1 MMKTKSILMLVV
13 LSAGLLT
20 VLTGT
25 ALSQVQSVFAD
36 NDEECEENDD
46 NNCNEEIQK
55 VHQENNCKIV
65 NEGKNDDKS
74 DGNSNGGNE
83 NGDLTCIT
91 VAQNPKNG
99 DATIVINL
107 FPPIPLDPF
116 ALVLPF

>member
-1 MMKTKSILMLVV
+1 MKYMLMLVV
-13 LSAGLLT
+13 LSVGLLT

-25 ALSQVQSVFAD
+25 AISQVQLAFAD
-36 NDEECEENDD
+36 KDKECEDNED
-46 NNCNEEIQK
+46 NNCNEETQN

-65 NEGKNDDKS
+65 NKNENDDKS

-83 NGDLTCIT
+83 NGDMTCIT
-91 VAQNPKNG
+91 VAQNPENG
-99 DATIVINL
+99 DATIIINL

>member
-1 MMKTKSILMLVV
+1 MNTKSMLTLVV

-25 ALSQVQSVFAD
+25 GVSQIQSVFAD
-36 NDEECEENDD
+36 KDEECEDNDD
-46 NNCNEEIQK
+46 NNCNEETQNIL
-55 VHQENNCKIV
+55 QENNCKIV
-65 NEGKNDDKS
+65 NENKNDDKS
-74 DGNSNGGNE
+74 DGNSNGGND

-91 VAQNPKNG
+91 VAQNPENG
-99 DATIVINL
+99 DATIVFNL

>member
-1 MMKTKSILMLVV
+1 MNTRSMLMLGI

-25 ALSQVQSVFAD
+25 GVSQVQSAFAD
-36 NDEECEENDD
+36 KDEECEYNDD
-46 NNCNEEIQK
+46 NNCNEETQNI
-55 VHQENNCKIV
+55 HQQNNCRIV
-65 NEGKNDDKS
+65 NEIKNDDKS
-74 DGNSNGGNE
+74 DGNSNGGNDD
-83 NGDLTCIT
+83 GDMTCIT
-91 VAQNPKNG
+91 VAQNPENG